1 MERDCLLYLAW
12 VALSKKQ
19 TVYENK
25 VPRIVLALLA
35 PKKTIV
41 KYRKI
46 LMSFIISNVY
56 LIGLQILR

>member
-25 VPRIVLALLA
+25 VPRIVLAHLA
-35 PKKTIV
+35 PKKT
-41 KYRKI
+41 
-46 LMSFIISNVY
+46 
-56 LIGLQILR
+56 